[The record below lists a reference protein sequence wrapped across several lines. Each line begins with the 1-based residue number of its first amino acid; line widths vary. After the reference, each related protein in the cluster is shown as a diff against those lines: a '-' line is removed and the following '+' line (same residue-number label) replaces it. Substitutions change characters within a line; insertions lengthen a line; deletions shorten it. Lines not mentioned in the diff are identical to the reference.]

1 MSDSV
6 DTGSSSGEPAA
17 HASARPRVTG
27 PQPGAAVPEPV
38 EELSPELRAQMFK
51 PAIDTR
57 HRAPAAPSPAEEGA
71 RPRAG
76 VRAGLP
82 VMYGRRSER
91 LREAGGDL
99 APTPGTIGAAPSGY
113 EIPIADRAD
122 LPSLAALNRR
132 FAIAA
137 FAGGVAVS
145 ALAVAG
151 VWWVATQL
159 L

>member
-1 MSDSV
+1 MSDAA
-6 DTGSSSGEPAA
+6 DTGNSTDEPAA
-17 HASARPRVTG
+17 HASGRPRVTG
-27 PQPGAAVPEPV
+27 PQPGSAVPEPV
-38 EELSPELRAQMFK
+38 EELSPELLAQMFK

-57 HRAPAAPSPAEEGA
+57 HRAPDAPSPADEAA

-82 VMYGRRSER
+82 VMYGRRSEK
-91 LREAGGDL
+91 LRETDGGP
-99 APTPGTIGAAPSGY
+99 APAPGPIGAAPSGY
-113 EIPIADRAD
+113 ELPIADRAD

-132 FAIAA
+132 FGVAA
-137 FAGGVAVS
+137 FAGGLAVA

-151 VWWVATQL
+151 VWWVAAQL